1 MRMYQLVVSRKPYC
15 TNKITASMFL
25 AKYEAS
31 PFSELHE
38 QGLTS
43 ASAPSMHILEGDG
56 DSAGEV
62 SDMSVRRGLVGS

>member
-1 MRMYQLVVSRKPYC
+1 MRMYRLVVSRKPYS
-15 TNKITASMFL
+15 TNEIAASMFP
-25 AKYEAS
+25 ARSEAS

-56 DSAGEV
+56 DSAGEL
-62 SDMSVRRGLVGS
+62 SDKSVRRGLAGL